1 MWGFPSLKIIISF
14 MTYLFNVD
22 ELQKKEPTPHA
33 KDKFKQEKQNFL
45 SALLEADTLTEAL
58 ENSALPK
65 NLLFTFLFED
75 KHFLKQFDKIINLKL
90 EIALIDTALK
100 AKAAN
105 ILSFSLISRL
115 PNKYNKNKKEISK
128 DLQEPQITKIIYDGQ
143 DEDYQ
148 SQ

>member
-1 MWGFPSLKIIISF
+1 MD
-14 MTYLFNVD
+14 YLFNID
-22 ELQKKEPTPHA
+22 EVQKEPPAHT

-65 NLLFTFLFED
+65 NLLFTFLFDD
-75 KHFLKQFDKIINLKL
+75 KNFLKQFDKIINLKL
-90 EIALIDTALK
+90 EIALVETALK

-105 ILSFSLISRL
+105 ILSFSLMSRL
-115 PNKYNKNKKEISK
+115 PNKYNKNKKENSK

>member
-1 MWGFPSLKIIISF
+1 MD
-14 MTYLFNVD
+14 YLFNID
-22 ELQKKEPTPHA
+22 EVQKETPAHT

-65 NLLFTFLFED
+65 NLLFTFLFDD
-75 KHFLKQFDKIINLKL
+75 KNFLKQFDKIINLKL
-90 EIALIDTALK
+90 EIALVDTALK

-105 ILSFSLISRL
+105 VLSFSLMSRL

-128 DLQEPQITKIIYDGQ
+128 DLAEPQITKIIYDEQ
-143 DEDYQ
+143 NEDN
-148 SQ
+148 

>member
-1 MWGFPSLKIIISF
+1 MD
-14 MTYLFNVD
+14 YLFNID
-22 ELQKKEPTPHA
+22 GLQKEKPDHNA

-65 NLLFTFLFED
+65 NLLFTFLFDD
-75 KHFLKQFDKIINLKL
+75 KNFLKQFDKIINLKL
-90 EIALIDTALK
+90 EIALVDTALK

-105 ILSFSLISRL
+105 VLSFSLMSRL
-115 PNKYNKNKKEISK
+115 PNKYNKNRKEISK
-128 DLQEPQITKIIYDGQ
+128 DLAEPQITKIIYDEQ

>member
-1 MWGFPSLKIIISF
+1 MD
-14 MTYLFNVD
+14 YLFNVD
-22 ELQKKEPTPHA
+22 GLQKEPPTTHT

-65 NLLFTFLFED
+65 NLLFTFLFDD
-75 KHFLKQFDKIINLKL
+75 KNFLKQFDKIINLKL
-90 EIALIDTALK
+90 EIALVETALK

-105 ILSFSLISRL
+105 ILSFSLMSRL
-115 PNKYNKNKKEISK
+115 PNKYNKNKKDNLK
-128 DLQEPQITKIIYDGQ
+128 DLQEPQITKIIYDEQ

>member
-1 MWGFPSLKIIISF
+1 MD
-14 MTYLFNVD
+14 YLFNID
-22 ELQKKEPTPHA
+22 EVQKENPAYT

-65 NLLFTFLFED
+65 NLLFTFLFDD
-75 KHFLKQFDKIINLKL
+75 KNFSKQFDKIINLKL
-90 EIALIDTALK
+90 EIALVDTALK

-105 ILSFSLISRL
+105 VLSFSLMSRL

-128 DLQEPQITKIIYDGQ
+128 DLAEPQITKIIYDEQ
-143 DEDYQ
+143 NEDN
-148 SQ
+148 

>member
-1 MWGFPSLKIIISF
+1 MD
-14 MTYLFNVD
+14 YLFNID
-22 ELQKKEPTPHA
+22 ELQKEKPDHNA
-33 KDKFKQEKQNFL
+33 KDKFTQEKQNFL

-65 NLLFTFLFED
+65 NLLFTFLFDD
-75 KHFLKQFDKIINLKL
+75 KNFLKQFDKIINLKL
-90 EIALIDTALK
+90 EIALVETALK

-105 ILSFSLISRL
+105 ILSFSLMSRL
-115 PNKYNKNKKEISK
+115 PNKYNKNKKDNLK
-128 DLQEPQITKIIYDGQ
+128 DLQEPQITKIIYDEQ

>member
-1 MWGFPSLKIIISF
+1 MD
-14 MTYLFNVD
+14 YLFNVD
-22 ELQKKEPTPHA
+22 ELQKTKSPANT

-45 SALLEADTLTEAL
+45 SALLAADTLTEAL

-65 NLLFTFLFED
+65 NLLFTFLFDD
-75 KHFLKQFDKIINLKL
+75 KNFLKQFDKIINLKL
-90 EIALIDTALK
+90 EIALVETALK

-105 ILSFSLISRL
+105 ILSFSLMSRL
-115 PNKYNKNKKEISK
+115 PNKYNKNKKDNSK

>member
-1 MWGFPSLKIIISF
+1 MD
-14 MTYLFNVD
+14 YLFNINEV
-22 ELQKKEPTPHA
+22 QKENPVHN

-65 NLLFTFLFED
+65 NLLFTFLFDD
-75 KHFLKQFDKIINLKL
+75 KNFLKQFDKIINLKL
-90 EIALIDTALK
+90 EIALVETALK

-105 ILSFSLISRL
+105 ILSFSLMSRL
-115 PNKYNKNKKEISK
+115 PNKYNKNKKENLK
-128 DLQEPQITKIIYDGQ
+128 DLHEPQITKIIYDEQ

>member
-1 MWGFPSLKIIISF
+1 MWGFPSLEIIISF

-115 PNKYNKNKKEISK
+115 PNKYNKNKKDTPK
-128 DLQEPQITKIIYDGQ
+128 DLAEPQITKIIYDGQ